1 MSRKSAAFGLESCW
15 LFLLLLSLAM
25 ISITP
30 VLAHRV
36 VLTPK
41 EAVEYALTVE
51 KLEADLYR
59 RAFGILQSQDKLF

>member
-15 LFLLLLSLAM
+15 LSLLLRLAI

-59 RAFGILQSQDKLF
+59 RAFGIIRKPR